1 MPVLSALE
9 VYVSGDLSSNPCSVP
24 LLLRWMGLTAF
35 IRVLRS
41 KQTRYGQLLAE
52 LEELAAAPALRHAAH
67 QLAPVVDPSRSSA
80 FECILY

>member
-1 MPVLSALE
+1 
-9 VYVSGDLSSNPCSVP
+9 
-24 LLLRWMGLTAF
+24 MGLTAF

-52 LEELAAAPALRHAAH
+52 LEELAAAPALRHAAR